1 MSSPDAIGLAR
12 ALRAR
17 ERAPRAQLIALQQ
30 QWLDAL
36 VARARERS
44 PYYRRTLPA
53 PRGSVDLASLP
64 TLDKATLIERFD
76 EIACDP
82 RLRRDALRAHLAGP
96 HAHEPYGGEFR
107 VLRTSGSSGRPGLF
121 VYDEAGWAAYAAQ
134 FLRVT
139 ALTGA
144 ALWEQPDLLVGV
156 VSATD
161 PTHASAQVAMTC
173 AALGLAR
180 LQPLPVTLPL
190 ERIVDGLNEAQ
201 PDVLHAYASYAALLA
216 DEQAAGRLRIAPRIV
231 TCSSELLTLDMARR
245 VEAAFGVAPFDF
257 YATTEGLWAAQ
268 CAAHAGFHLF
278 EELCIVENVDD
289 EGQPVPDGTPGARVL
304 VTNLFNHVQPLIRY
318 ELEDVVTRDAEP
330 CPCGRTLARIRD
342 VHGRS
347 ADVLVLDGVTVHPLQ
362 FAALAA
368 DPDVRE
374 FQVVQHGDRLTLRVV
389 CADATDLAALGG
401 RLTQRVGAALH
412 GLGVADPQIAIE
424 PCRAIDRPA
433 SGKLPLVVAE
443 PAPQVVAWAGA
454 GVRGP
459 AR

>member
-1 MSSPDAIGLAR
+1 MSSPDAIELVR
-12 ALRAR
+12 ALRER
-17 ERAPRAQLIALQQ
+17 EHAPRAQLIALQQ
-30 QWLDAL
+30 QRLDAL
-36 VARARERS
+36 VTHARERS
-44 PYYRRTLPA
+44 PYYRRTLPSA
-53 PRGSVDLASLP
+53 RGCVELATLP

-82 RLRRDALRAHLAGP
+82 RLRGDALRAHLAGP
-96 HAHEPYGGEFR
+96 HAREPYCGEFR
-107 VLRTSGSSGRPGLF
+107 VLRTSGSSGRHGLF
-121 VYDEAGWAAYAAQ
+121 VYDEAGWAAYVAQ

-139 ALTGA
+139 ALAGV
-144 ALWEQPDLLVGV
+144 ALWEQPGLRIGV

-190 ERIVDGLNEAQ
+190 ERIVDGLNDAQ

-216 DEQAAGRLRIAPRIV
+216 DEQSAGRLRIAPRVV
-231 TCSSELLTLDMARR
+231 TCSSELLTPEMARR
-245 VEAAFGVAPFDF
+245 VHAAFGVAPFDF

-268 CAAHAGFHLF
+268 CAAHAGFHVF

-289 EGQPVPDGTPGARVL
+289 DRRPVPDGTPGARVL
-304 VTNLFNHVQPLIRY
+304 VTNLFNRAQPLIRY
-318 ELEDVVTRDAEP
+318 ELPDVVTHDAEP
-330 CPCGRTLARIRD
+330 CPCGRTLARMRD

-374 FQVVQHGDRLTLRVV
+374 FQVVQRGNRLTLRVV
-389 CADATDLAALGG
+389 CADDTDLAVLSV
-401 RLTQRVGAALH
+401 RLTHRVGAAMH
-412 GLGVADPQIAIE
+412 ELGVADPQIAIE
-424 PCRAIDRPA
+424 PCLAIDRPA

-443 PAPQVVAWAGA
+443 PAHQVVA
-454 GVRGP
+454 
-459 AR
+459 